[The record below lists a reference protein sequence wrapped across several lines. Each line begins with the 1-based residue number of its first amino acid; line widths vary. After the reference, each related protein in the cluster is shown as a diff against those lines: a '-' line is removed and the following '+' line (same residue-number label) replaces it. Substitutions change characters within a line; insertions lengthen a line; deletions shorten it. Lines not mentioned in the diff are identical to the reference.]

1 MVKEVLRD
9 QSALRFAAFLQLK
22 REKHL
27 CNFGHMA
34 KVFFMEPNPRGI
46 VMLGFSGEMSHPLSF
61 VQVKCDGKT
70 DFWAPR
76 KTGDYA
82 QDCDIGTK
90 CAEELLEYL
99 EEARDH
105 MIFKSICLAITDSGA
120 VTGTEVGFFSR
131 IGITLIGLPTR
142 S

>member
-1 MVKEVLRD
+1 M
-9 QSALRFAAFLQLK
+9 
-22 REKHL
+22 
-27 CNFGHMA
+27 C
-34 KVFFMEPNPRGI
+34 RG
-46 VMLGFSGEMSHPLSF
+46 
-61 VQVKCDGKT
+61 
-70 DFWAPR
+70 A
-76 KTGDYA
+76 
-82 QDCDIGTK
+82 
-90 CAEELLEYL
+90 LEYL